1 MTALFLIL
9 NLPFG
14 PQLAKR
20 AVKSQ
25 RGGKLLSYIDKK
37 LGRYSPNTL
46 KVALVFVKNL
56 YIVKQISSQLLD
68 EKIEEARQLKK
79 AGNFAIDA
87 SGAKVDVLSLLVR
100 ASLDDNSPYKMN
112 SEMMEQQV
120 LTFLGESD
128 QISL

>member
-1 MTALFLIL
+1 MTALFLIF

-14 PQLAKR
+14 PQLARK

-25 RGGKLLSYIDKK
+25 RGGKILSYIDKK
-37 LGRYSPNTL
+37 LGKYSPTTL
-46 KVALVFVKNL
+46 KAALIFVENL
-56 YIVKQISSQLLD
+56 YIVKKISSQLLD
-68 EKIEEARQLKK
+68 EKIQEAKQLKK

-100 ASLDDNSPYKMN
+100 ASLDDSSPYKMN

-120 LTFLGESD
+120 LTFLGEN
-128 QISL
+128 